1 MDLTYK
7 SMQSEDYT
15 FQPRVTKNDLKH
27 RNTKHSGRYSQ
38 KHIRIRI
45 SQSDSKPKLEQKP
58 V

>member
-1 MDLTYK
+1 
-7 SMQSEDYT
+7 MQSEDYT
-15 FQPRVTKNDLKH
+15 FEPRVTKNDLKH